1 MSLKTRL
8 AKLEIASK
16 PFMNDVLLHKFY
28 GIQDTKADIPYI
40 IEFYK
45 FSDDEVRQA
54 RTMPLPKPRK
64 KPPSFGEFR
73 QNGGFRQLGL
83 ELLAKIY
90 QDR

>member
-1 MSLKTRL
+1 MTLKSRI

-16 PFMNDVLLHKFY
+16 PFVNDALLHRFY
-28 GIQDTKADIPYI
+28 GKMDTEADI
-40 IEFYK
+40 IEFYR
-45 FSDDEVRQA
+45 FSSAEVEQA

-64 KPPSFGEFR
+64 KPPSFWEFR